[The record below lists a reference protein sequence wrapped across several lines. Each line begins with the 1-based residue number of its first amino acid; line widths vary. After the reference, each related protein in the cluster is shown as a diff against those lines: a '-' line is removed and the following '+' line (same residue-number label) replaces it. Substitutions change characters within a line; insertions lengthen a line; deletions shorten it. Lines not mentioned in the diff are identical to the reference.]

1 MKFLIDANL
10 PFKLA
15 VLLENKGY
23 NVIHTDNLKNRERT
37 TDKEIRDIALK
48 ENYIVVTKDSDFFDS
63 HLIKKIPPKLLFVTT
78 GNIINRDL
86 LHLFDLHF
94 EKVITLFENYDL
106 VELDNKQIIVHEK

>member
-15 VLLENKGY
+15 LLLENKGY
-23 NVIHTDNLKNRERT
+23 NVIHTDNLKNKEQT
-37 TDKEIRDIALK
+37 TDNEIRKIASE

-63 HLIKKIPPKLLFVTT
+63 HLINKVPPKLLFVTT
-78 GNIINRDL
+78 GNIINSDL

-94 EKVITLFENYDL
+94 EKVITLFEKYDC